1 MLDCYFLDISPL
13 LNGGILVNSLT
24 VLPKDRTMN
33 VLSYGSPGDRARSA
47 GSGMLIEYVRNEYG
61 VKGRLKVD
69 RFGKPSFS
77 GGPPFSIARSGS
89 YTIIAVSDEPVG
101 VDLARSSSLDAGTFP
116 FMFTGEELSIIN
128 GSGRWRRVAA
138 CRMWTGKES
147 YLKALGKNLSL
158 DPGSFEIAKPH
169 RSGFVMERPGWTI
182 HELKAPKGYCASV
195 CASPTAGTPSVK
207 NLFLSDDGMSLF

>member
-101 VDLARSSSLDAGTFP
+101 VDLARASSLDAGTFP

-138 CRMWTGKES
+138 CRMWTGG
-147 YLKALGKNLSL
+147 Y
-158 DPGSFEIAKPH
+158 
-169 RSGFVMERPGWTI
+169 
-182 HELKAPKGYCASV
+182 APKPKKPKGFKTKVVWICEDEQSYEKHKTWMKETGRC
-195 CASPTAGTPSVK
+195 CTIK
-207 NLFLSDDGMSLF
+207 L

>member
-89 YTIIAVSDEPVG
+89 YTIIAVDHEGFIHRRGQRLGVG
-101 VDLARSSSLDAGTFP
+101 SCRSTALGGKAAFRQQGAQSGKGILARRRDVPLHVHRGRAVHHKRQRQ
-116 FMFTGEELSIIN
+116 MEEGGGL
-128 GSGRWRRVAA
+128 
-138 CRMWTGKES
+138 
-147 YLKALGKNLSL
+147 
-158 DPGSFEIAKPH
+158 PH
-169 RSGFVMERPGWTI
+169 VDW
-182 HELKAPKGYCASV
+182 
-195 CASPTAGTPSVK
+195 
-207 NLFLSDDGMSLF
+207 

>member
-24 VLPKDRTMN
+24 VLPKDRAMN

-89 YTIIAVSDEPVG
+89 YTIIAVSD
-101 VDLARSSSLDAGTFP
+101 
-116 FMFTGEELSIIN
+116 
-128 GSGRWRRVAA
+128 
-138 CRMWTGKES
+138 
-147 YLKALGKNLSL
+147 
-158 DPGSFEIAKPH
+158 
-169 RSGFVMERPGWTI
+169 
-182 HELKAPKGYCASV
+182 
-195 CASPTAGTPSVK
+195 
-207 NLFLSDDGMSLF
+207 